1 MTVEI
6 KFLNKKQIAKY
17 LSIAL
22 KQRERA
28 LTKFTVDYG
37 PTSATVQELT
47 QELAQMR
54 SAINELERDDDKT
67 PLETAIENK
76 KK

>member
-1 MTVEI
+1 METIV
-6 KFLNKKQIAKY
+6 KHLSRNQIAKY
-17 LSIAL
+17 LNIAL

-28 LTKFTVDYG
+28 LTKFQSDYG

-54 SAINELERDDDKT
+54 KAINELEADPAEKT
-67 PLETAIENK
+67 PLEKLADK
-76 KK
+76 K

>member
-1 MTVEI
+1 MTTEV
-6 KFLNKKQIAKY
+6 KFLNKRQISKY
-17 LSIAL
+17 LTIAL

-28 LTKFTVDYG
+28 LTKFTADYG

-54 SAINELERDDDKT
+54 SAINDLDREDEKT
-67 PLETAIENK
+67 PLENAIEK